1 MDSIQQRNTIKKR
14 SLWGYDSNEVESK
27 IRLMQEV
34 NEHTLQQLEAKL
46 NAFREES
53 ERLQAEI
60 EKFKQ
65 PQEEGITQQISHLL
79 LETHLKNTELLQ
91 QKQQELKAMEEEQ
104 KERLLKKQQELEM
117 VKQRLHDAL
126 QYLQSFWD
134 REVIRDEE
142 KNANLS

>member
-1 MDSIQQRNTIKKR
+1 MDSIQQRNAMKKR
-14 SLWGYDSNEVESK
+14 SLWGYDSKEAETK
-27 IRLMQEV
+27 IRLIREA
-34 NEHTLQQLEAKL
+34 NEHTLQQLEVKL
-46 NAFREES
+46 NAFREEY

-65 PQEEGITQQISHLL
+65 PHEQGITQQISHLL

-91 QKQQELKAMEEEQ
+91 QKQQELKAMEEGKE
-104 KERLLKKQQELEM
+104 ERLLKKQQELEV
-117 VKQRLHDAL
+117 VKQRLLDAL

-142 KNANLS
+142 KNTNLS